1 MNSHSATTT
10 LGDIIDELRLK
21 YDSSVGL
28 LEGGAIRKIP
38 NLNTLQNLGKLLA
51 KLGKNL
57 EDVQQ
62 NDSDLL
68 KRVNGLTDNAEEDEG
83 EAGVEESL
91 KREIEDNE
99 EDESMPL
106 AKRKKKNPVKVENND
121 RVSENNGPSDIVP
134 GSDKQLEDPA
144 GTDGHNQEIN
154 SKYDPVPPIQ
164 SGSYT
169 PKTDTRLKNPKSE
182 FVTSQT
188 LSVETIAELG
198 LFSDTNNGLETHG
211 KEYLKRKY
219 GVASYPENDLKDM
232 LPGEIPDIDFSKSKA
247 PSNQVQ
253 FSTYQSYIESY
264 FRPFSNDDI
273 KFSNEKF
280 VIPPGFEKRDYDPAT
295 TPYLIPRLGPFYA
308 DIWAEEDVA
317 LRSKLSSPVTQRPPL
332 ESYKPKGDFENLTDE
347 KLLTED
353 ISCGPFSS
361 RLLSAVLS
369 VHEVKDKN
377 KDEVGDDVSES
388 EQEKIKEEDSTGDIF
403 GEDSATQL
411 DSGEAFK
418 VTSEVNDYF
427 SMEERLKR
435 ELKFIGIFMNLQRDD
450 DDKPKKPGNIIDSD
464 DWILNREDDEIC
476 AELRELQE
484 ELKGAVVRNRQRKK
498 YFVPIL
504 EEQLAYQE
512 YCTILEDL
520 DKQVD
525 QAYIKRLKA
534 KSKKK
539 KTPEVI
545 NTAQQQAAN
554 SGLKALLDKRSR
566 WINSIGKIFPPAHIM
581 KRIPSES
588 IFKEGVTS
596 EEKTADEEV
605 DVVNEE
611 DT

>member
-1 MNSHSATTT
+1 MTSHCATTT

-28 LEGGAIRKIP
+28 LDGCAIRKIP
-38 NLNTLQNLGKLLA
+38 NLNTLHNLSKLLA

-57 EDVQQ
+57 EEVEQ
-62 NDSDLL
+62 NDASLL
-68 KRVNGLTDNAEEDEG
+68 KKISKLIDGGDE
-83 EAGVEESL
+83 VKEESGISEAQ
-91 KREIEDNE
+91 KREIEEN

-106 AKRKKKNPVKVENND
+106 AKRKKKDSVKLED
-121 RVSENNGPSDIVP
+121 EDQVSAPLSPKASIADF
-134 GSDKQLEDPA
+134 DKQLEDDA
-144 GTDGHNQEIN
+144 TVDKNREEVN
-154 SKYDPVPPIQ
+154 TNDDPVPPIQ
-164 SGSYT
+164 SGSFT
-169 PKTDTRLKNPKSE
+169 PNTDTRLKNPKSE

-188 LSVETIAELG
+188 LSAETIAELG
-198 LFSDTNNGLETHG
+198 LFSESNNGLETQG
-211 KEYLKRKY
+211 KEYLKHKY

-232 LPGEIPDIDFSKSKA
+232 LPGEIPDIDFSKTKA

-273 KFSNEKF
+273 KFANEKF
-280 VIPPGFEKRDYDPAT
+280 VIPPGFEKREYDPAT

-308 DIWAEEDVA
+308 DTWAEEDVS
-317 LRSKLSSPVTQRPPL
+317 LRAKLSSPISQRPPL

-353 ISCGPFSS
+353 ISCGPLSS

-369 VHEVKDKN
+369 VHEVKDK
-377 KDEVGDDVSES
+377 GDGEYDFSEL
-388 EQEKIKEEDSTGDIF
+388 EQDKVKEEDSAGDLLM
-403 GEDSATQL
+403 EDSATQL
-411 DSGEAFK
+411 DSGDAFK
-418 VTSEVNDYF
+418 VISEVNDYF

-435 ELKFIGIFMNLQRDD
+435 ELKFIGIFMNLQNDD

-464 DWILNREDDEIC
+464 DWIMNKEDDEIC

-484 ELKGAVVRNRQRKK
+484 ELKGAVVRNRKRKK
-498 YFVPIL
+498 FFVPIL

-566 WINSIGKIFPPAHIM
+566 WINSIGRIFPPANIM
-581 KRIPSES
+581 KRFPKES
-588 IFKEGVTS
+588 IFEDNAATEDKN
-596 EEKTADEEV
+596 DEDV